1 MEHQQAVHK
10 DAHRIIGNFGGYG
23 TGKTTTS
30 RMECYKH
37 MLITPNTN
45 MLIGA
50 AITSQYEQTIKRD
63 IEEDIPAS
71 FVRDYS
77 TQKSYMDFIN
87 GTRLMYRPLDD
98 EGKLRSYNL
107 SWADILE
114 ASEVD
119 QAIFEQLKTRNR
131 NLAATKP
138 LKDKDGNIVY
148 KYTKEGQP
156 IPIIEHDWRTLIVE
170 SNPDV
175 GWIKTNV
182 LEASDEITKHGTIND
197 DLIPSKEKIDRNI
210 SSHVASTNANDFLPD
225 GFVEELVK
233 NKPEWWVQRYVYSSF
248 MFAEGLVYPRAMQC
262 VIPAFEVPNTW
273 RRMVAH
279 DYGLSDPSTFIF
291 AAVDEEHGEVHIYK
305 EIVAEDANVEQ
316 LANIFHQNTKDI
328 PTGMWVCPPLID
340 PKSGPK
346 RDYNKKSLL
355 DYYADYNIFFKPG
368 TVSVDARVLR
378 TKTYT
383 DLKRVLIH
391 DCCPVLIEEL
401 KNYKYPERK
410 IGEPVKD
417 KPQDKNNH
425 CINAMEWILME
436 LPADPRKLV
445 HGIYNSFGQD
455 LTKPIKTVTPW
466 GEEHIDPF
474 REEYAM
480 GINFRN
486 LY

>member
-1 MEHQQAVHK
+1 MIRREFKYCPRCKSPLTQCTSFNGGVSEFWLECTNLKCNTYVCTYVPMEHQQAVHK

-156 IPIIEHDWRTLIVE
+156 IPI
-170 SNPDV
+170 
-175 GWIKTNV
+175 
-182 LEASDEITKHGTIND
+182 
-197 DLIPSKEKIDRNI
+197 
-210 SSHVASTNANDFLPD
+210 
-225 GFVEELVK
+225 
-233 NKPEWWVQRYVYSSF
+233 
-248 MFAEGLVYPRAMQC
+248 M
-262 VIPAFEVPNTW
+262 NT
-273 RRMVAH
+273 
-279 DYGLSDPSTFIF
+279 
-291 AAVDEEHGEVHIYK
+291 
-305 EIVAEDANVEQ
+305 
-316 LANIFHQNTKDI
+316 
-328 PTGMWVCPPLID
+328 
-340 PKSGPK
+340 
-346 RDYNKKSLL
+346 
-355 DYYADYNIFFKPG
+355 
-368 TVSVDARVLR
+368 
-378 TKTYT
+378 
-383 DLKRVLIH
+383 
-391 DCCPVLIEEL
+391 
-401 KNYKYPERK
+401 
-410 IGEPVKD
+410 IGE
-417 KPQDKNNH
+417 
-425 CINAMEWILME
+425 L
-436 LPADPRKLV
+436 
-445 HGIYNSFGQD
+445 
-455 LTKPIKTVTPW
+455 
-466 GEEHIDPF
+466 
-474 REEYAM
+474 
-480 GINFRN
+480 
-486 LY
+486 